1 MGSLSAIDLLDR
13 LSFFG
18 CQVRVEGDK
27 LKVRGPD
34 RPEVEEL
41 VSELRREREAAIAFL
56 RDRESKPPSLEEV
69 RSSLP
74 PCVKLV
80 SYEPK
85 QAPFAVAPV
94 SVVTNAGKFYR
105 AYLADL
111 SRRLAKPEGYHCPP
125 LRDILAKLA
134 DAGLEL
140 GVDGIVSRP
149 TPSPNGA
156 NGKGGER

>member
-1 MGSLSAIDLLDR
+1 MGSLSAIDVLDR
-13 LSFFG
+13 LSSFG

-41 VSELRREREAAIAFL
+41 VSALRREREAAIAFL
-56 RDRESKPPSLEEV
+56 RDRESYAPSLEDV
-69 RSSLP
+69 RATLP
-74 PCVKLV
+74 PGIKLV
-80 SYEPK
+80 KYKPK
-85 QAPFAVAPV
+85 EVPFAVAHV

-111 SRRLAKPEGYHCPP
+111 RHRLANPKGYSCPP
-125 LRDILAKLA
+125 LKDILAKLA

-140 GVDGIVSRP
+140 AADAVSN
-149 TPSPNGA
+149 SHVQSDIS
-156 NGKGGER
+156 